1 MTINAN
7 IIADMRNWI
16 DDASESFYWN
26 DTVYSVNPI
35 TNENVY
41 NLDDAT
47 IINMVANTY
56 AGGIA
61 QFIKDGGF

>member
-7 IIADMRNWI
+7 IVADMRNWI
-16 DDASESFYWN
+16 DDASESFCW
-26 DTVYSVNPI
+26 DDD
-35 TNENVY
+35 ENAY
-41 NLDDAT
+41 DLDDST
-47 IINMVANTY
+47 IIKMVANAY

>member
-7 IIADMRNWI
+7 IIADMREWI

-26 DTVYSVNPI
+26 DD
-35 TNENVY
+35 ENTY

>member
-7 IIADMRNWI
+7 TIADMRNWI
-16 DDASESFYWN
+16 DDARESFYWN
-26 DTVYSVNPI
+26 DD
-35 TNENVY
+35 ENAY
-41 NLDDAT
+41 DLDGST
-47 IINMVANTY
+47 IINMVANAY